1 MIRMFGRVVQVLAA
15 LAIASVLAPAPAQ
28 QPSTAAQQPS
38 TNAILL
44 AREIIVAKGAGRIY
58 EPWIADVID
67 RAKGLLVQTN
77 PMLSRDLNE
86 VAAKVRSDSAP
97 RVAEIL
103 NEVAKMYAARFTEP
117 ELKDALAFYKSPVG
131 QKIVLQEPV
140 ILDASFAFAQ
150 NWASKFSE
158 QVLVQMRNEMKKR
171 GHDL

>member
-1 MIRMFGRVVQVLAA
+1 MIVSMSGRLVRALAA
-15 LAIASVLAPAPAQ
+15 LAIASFFAPALAE
-28 QPSTAAQQPS
+28 QPS

-44 AREIIVAKGAGRIY
+44 AREIIVAKGASKIY
-58 EPWIADVID
+58 EPVIADVID

-77 PMLSRDLNE
+77 PMLSKDLND

-97 RVAEIL
+97 RAAEIL

-117 ELKDALAFYKSPVG
+117 ELKEALAFYKSPVG
-131 QKIVLQEPV
+131 QKIILQEPL

-171 GHDL
+171 GHNL